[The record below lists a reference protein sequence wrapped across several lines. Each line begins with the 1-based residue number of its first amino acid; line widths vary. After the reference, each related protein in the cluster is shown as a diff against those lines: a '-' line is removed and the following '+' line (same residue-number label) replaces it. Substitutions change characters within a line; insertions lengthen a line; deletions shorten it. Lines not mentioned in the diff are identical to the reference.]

1 MVQLGAQEK
10 EEMDLGE
17 KLAAF
22 ATPFQSTKMTNQTPA
37 TSPSNN
43 IAIISLKKK

>member
-22 ATPFQSTKMTNQTPA
+22 ATPFQSTKDNKPNPCHLT
-37 TSPSNN
+37 
-43 IAIISLKKK
+43 I